1 MALEKTEEV
10 FMSEKINDSNPAAP
24 TYGTFTKAYPTYG
37 DVSGLLCGEDS
48 QLIQESSEAAI
59 SRKENTNE

>member
-1 MALEKTEEV
+1 
-10 FMSEKINDSNPAAP
+10 MSEKINDSNPAAP